1 MATLFWKAQTELKQS
16 VQMTKMMGAGSDSL
30 WALTELCADQD
41 EIGEHGDVAQRDD
54 EAHHVPSVLPSDR
67 HDPEPDCA
75 LLALL
80 RLVRDRELAQPLC
93 AGQEQ

>member
-1 MATLFWKAQTELKQS
+1 
-16 VQMTKMMGAGSDSL
+16 MMGAGSVWL
-30 WALTELCADQD
+30 WALTELCADED

-67 HDPEPDCA
+67 HDPEPDGA
-75 LLALL
+75 LLPLL

-93 AGQEQ
+93 AARNSDSRRVVEEEKGSAATAPW